1 MDKIT
6 FSNKV
11 DTKVTSVAEI
21 NKVTGA
27 NLNEIKNVANLAVDE
42 ILLKTDKGA
51 YNGTSQD
58 LKDAIDSAVF
68 DGVLTYQ
75 TVADLPTAPYPAE
88 GTPAKVANDP
98 TDSNN
103 GDWSVFSGAWIQN
116 DTTGLYREVSRNF
129 IHNEPTLNDAIL
141 SVDISEGD
149 SINLAERTTGNGGGA
164 MWDVVLSSSVTEN
177 GYNIVQCTGVPT
189 LSLVLRVGA
198 EINVKQF
205 GAVGDNVTDDTA
217 AIQSALNSGSLTV
230 DFTNTLMKCDEIT
243 IPANVKC
250 INLNLVKK
258 TAGGNLLLVN
268 SGCELIGSIKGTST
282 VSTVERGVY
291 VAANDVTDVKLSLRV
306 SNFTYGVHGQPISG
320 TAYADA
326 PKRWTGDLSFENIV
340 GTAGASEGYGL
351 LLSPAHNCTLQ
362 VTGKTIA
369 RHGVYLAAGA
379 SYNNINAT
387 IDGCQNYAVQ
397 TSSQGGQP
405 ATEHNIIQILAVNL
419 SENIAGQSGGV
430 ALIGNS
436 NYNSLQLN
444 VNSSGTCA
452 FGALIEGTSGGP
464 YPKSNT
470 IQNSVI
476 TGNFTGAEVIKVVN
490 CDSTNINNNVIDA
503 YGTFAVISDRTSG
516 TNGSAFASIIEG
528 NSINAQG
535 QAVRGIYEECTAQPS
550 FIGLK

>member
-1 MDKIT
+1 
-6 FSNKV
+6 V
-11 DTKVTSVAEI
+11 
-21 NKVTGA
+21 
-27 NLNEIKNVANLAVDE
+27 
-42 ILLKTDKGA
+42 
-51 YNGTSQD
+51 
-58 LKDAIDSAVF
+58 
-68 DGVLTYQ
+68 
-75 TVADLPTAPYPAE
+75 
-88 GTPAKVANDP
+88 
-98 TDSNN
+98 
-103 GDWSVFSGAWIQN
+103 
-116 DTTGLYREVSRNF
+116 
-129 IHNEPTLNDAIL
+129 
-141 SVDISEGD
+141 
-149 SINLAERTTGNGGGA
+149 
-164 MWDVVLSSSVTEN
+164 
-177 GYNIVQCTGVPT
+177 
-189 LSLVLRVGA
+189 
-198 EINVKQF
+198 
-205 GAVGDNVTDDTA
+205 
-217 AIQSALNSGSLTV
+217 AIQLALNSGSLTV

-243 IPANVKC
+243 VPANVKC

-282 VSTVERGVY
+282 VSTIERGVY

-340 GTAGASEGYGL
+340 GAAGVSEGYGL
-351 LLSPAHNCTLQ
+351 LLSPAHHCTLQ

-369 RHGVYLAAGA
+369 RHGVYLSAGA

-397 TSSQGGQP
+397 LFSAVSQP

-419 SENIAGQSGGV
+419 SENVAGQSG
-430 ALIGNS
+430 ALALVGNS

-444 VNSSGTCA
+444 VNSSGTCT

-470 IQNSVI
+470 IQDSVI
-476 TGNFTGAEVIKVVN
+476 TGNFTGAEVIKVIN

-503 YGTFAVISDRTSG
+503 YGTYAVISDRTTG
-516 TNGSAFASIIEG
+516 TNGSTFASIIEG

-550 FIGLK
+550 FIGINQIRNNSTSLRVSDSSGGKRLGFSRRVVFSGTTASIAAGQSGDTLVTLPDTLQVAGRRSNVYLTGSSGTYFNVPLTLIGITEPAALESNIQFRYYNGSASAQTLTYSGVSEGD